1 MHKNYPHLYTAMLF
15 WFKHPD
21 ALKQALEPNLGPHF
35 NQKLERLRKENAAQ
49 ISQMIRMEEQ
59 QPD

>member
-1 MHKNYPHLYTAMLF
+1 MLF

-49 ISQMIRMEEQ
+49 ISQMIRMDEQ
-59 QPD
+59 QLD